1 MSFGFSPHPNVTFG
15 TFSAYEK
22 NCHKHSPMFEA
33 VAEAWCTSDRQ
44 PQAKS
49 DEKKGTGRDKC
60 YKCLPILSPTRQNQ
74 LNLNVCDDHSY
85 QRFSSIFKVLLFRS
99 KAVFRAILPFS

>member
-1 MSFGFSPHPNVTFG
+1 MSFGFSPHPNVTFS

-49 DEKKGTGRDKC
+49 DE
-60 YKCLPILSPTRQNQ
+60 
-74 LNLNVCDDHSY
+74 
-85 QRFSSIFKVLLFRS
+85 
-99 KAVFRAILPFS
+99 

>member
-49 DEKKGTGRDKC
+49 DEKKRDRKGQM
-60 YKCLPILSPTRQNQ
+60 LQVSTNLESNQ
-74 LNLNVCDDHSY
+74 TEPVKFERL
-85 QRFSSIFKVLLFRS
+85 
-99 KAVFRAILPFS
+99 